1 MALIAR
7 LCLLTQHRTSMGRAD
22 SLTLRARKVQHALNG
37 CLQLAVEAYTYKQSK
52 PKHERQSLRDIA
64 SRYNVVHTTL
74 NNHYQ
79 GRPTKSAFVAMRQKL
94 TPAEENT
101 LVGYAL
107 ACSNRGFPIT
117 HSQLATFANE
127 ILEARQGPSY
137 EPVGKNWTDRFIE
150 RHHQSLQ
157 MHWSKPLDSKRA
169 RALNPDI
176 IQHWFQLVKE
186 FIPDLKVKPEN
197 IYGMDE
203 SGFPPSDQGRQ
214 RVIGRRGKRVQHKHG
229 GADRENVTAIV
240 TIRADGT
247 TLKPTIIFKGTN
259 FMKKWG
265 NNNISDAS

>member
-1 MALIAR
+1 
-7 LCLLTQHRTSMGRAD
+7 MGRAD

-37 CLQLAVEAYTYKQSK
+37 RLQLAVEAYTFEQSK
-52 PKHERQSLRDIA
+52 PKCERESLRDVA
-64 SRYNVVHTTL
+64 LRFHVNHNTL
-74 NNHYQ
+74 NNHYK

-101 LVGYAL
+101 LVEYAL
-107 ACSNRGFPIT
+107 ACSDRGFPIT
-117 HSQLATFANE
+117 HSQLVTFANE
-127 ILEARQGPSY
+127 ILEARIGSDY

-169 RALNPDI
+169 RALNPNI
-176 IQHWFQLVKE
+176 IKHWFELVKE
-186 FIPDLKVKPEN
+186 FIPDLNVKPEN

-214 RVIGRRGKRVQHKHG
+214 RVIGRRGKHVQHKQG

-240 TIRADGT
+240 TICADGT

-259 FMKKWG
+259 FMTKWG
-265 NNNISDAS
+265 NNNISGAS